1 MTTLADQQIEAA
13 RLFIEERKAAFQDFV
28 DHEEHRFEIV
38 DVDGDVVL
46 WKVYDAEG
54 FTSTQLEVLPPEA
67 SDLVSVGLCSGSV
80 RALFITQL

>member
-38 DVDGDVVL
+38 DVDGDAVL
-46 WKVYDAEG
+46 WKVYDSVG
-54 FTSTQLEVLPPEA
+54 FTATELEVLPRKA
-67 SDLVSVGLCSGSV
+67 SEFVSVSIEGDSV
-80 RALFITQL
+80 RALFFTKL